1 MSESERVCGMVVHA
15 SSCKWRLVSGPKLDC
30 FAAINT
36 ELAESPCLEV
46 SSARRVLSWEANKTD
61 MAQTKCLF
69 LNGECVIE
77 LSPLASKLSRRCVS
91 RVEIGGMSHI
101 LFPETF
107 YKFKR
112 DKDNFHILPIVS
124 TSACHFF
131 CQRLHVDKGGGGS
144 TSLHAVYSKTV
155 LSWHDL
161 FLLVIRRRV
170 QFIQRNISSVFV
182 IANGPCRQGRTR
194 SVRLPL

>member
-1 MSESERVCGMVVHA
+1 
-15 SSCKWRLVSGPKLDC
+15 
-30 FAAINT
+30 
-36 ELAESPCLEV
+36 
-46 SSARRVLSWEANKTD
+46 

-112 DKDNFHILPIVS
+112 DKDNFHILPIAS

-131 CQRLHVDKGGGGS
+131 FLSPKTTRSQGGRG
-144 TSLHAVYSKTV
+144 VPQVCMYSKTV

-161 FLLVIRRRV
+161 FLRVIRRRV

-182 IANGPCRQGRTR
+182 IANEPCRQGRTR
-194 SVRLPL
+194 SVRLPF